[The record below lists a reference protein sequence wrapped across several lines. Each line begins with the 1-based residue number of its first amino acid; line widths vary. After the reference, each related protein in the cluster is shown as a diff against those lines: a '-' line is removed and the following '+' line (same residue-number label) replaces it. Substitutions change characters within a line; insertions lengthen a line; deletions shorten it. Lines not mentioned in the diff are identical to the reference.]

1 MKQQTLHRAFSVEG
15 KGLHTGCW
23 IHATFLPA
31 APDFGIRLSRVDLPE
46 KPTYEA
52 SARYVTATNRGTV
65 LENGVWRISTVEH
78 ALSALYAMGITNCL
92 IELDGAEMPILD
104 GSAAMFVEEIKKTG
118 IKQEAKEAKTWVVQ
132 EPIRFENGKGSI
144 MLITPAEDY
153 EVEVLVDF
161 PRTIVGKQRAEIKDL
176 MTYALEIAPAR
187 TFCFFKEILPLLFI
201 GLIRGGRLNNALVI
215 GRRKYFSPLRL
226 ENEPARHKLL
236 DVIGD
241 LSLLGCRIQGHI
253 YVERPGHGFNT
264 TVAKSLIERIAE

>member
-15 KGLHTGCW
+15 KGLHTGRW

-31 APDFGIRLSRVDLPE
+31 APDFGIRLRRVDLPE

-65 LENGVWRISTVEH
+65 LENGVWRVSTVEH

-104 GSAAMFVEEIKKTG
+104 GSAAMFVEEIKKAG

-161 PRTIVGKQRAEIKDL
+161 PRTIVGRQRAEIKDL
-176 MTYALEIAPAR
+176 MTYAQEIAPAR

-241 LSLLGCRIQGHI
+241 MSLLGCRIQGHI